1 MKRKPG
7 WFTKA
12 KLEWVRRRVRS
23 FRISTGVGRF
33 INDFE
38 FERLASNHSTRSS
51 DGREFEDLMRV
62 SPALPIK
69 SEAGMTYRSRNRLM
83 GQETASDGD
92 NLASRKAGLRK
103 WLISFQNL
111 LSLCGQFFLTG
122 RLI

>member
-12 KLEWVRRRVRS
+12 KIKWARSRVRS

-38 FERLASNHSTRSS
+38 FERLAANHSLRSA

-62 SPALPIK
+62 SPERAFWIARRK
-69 SEAGMTYRSRNRLM
+69 YRQEEIRRSTFAPQDRGYRRLRFYFD
-83 GQETASDGD
+83 TW
-92 NLASRKAGLRK
+92 KAFRERTR
-103 WLISFQNL
+103 I
-111 LSLCGQFFLTG
+111 
-122 RLI
+122 